1 MARKTRTPL
10 PAMPFVVWNELAM
23 KTGEM
28 MLASAQVIGHRT
40 HRMARAG
47 PTPNARDRREFTLMG
62 QEKLEAARESAF
74 AMGSQ
79 IARMNSQ
86 LGLRAWQ
93 DMMAAGSTMLSMT
106 AELAGRGLKPIHSR
120 ATANAKRLRKL

>member
-1 MARKTRTPL
+1 VL
-10 PAMPFVVWNELAM
+10 PFVVWSELAM

-40 HRMARAG
+40 HRIAKAG
-47 PTPNARDRREFTLMG
+47 ATPNARDRREFTLMG
-62 QEKLEAARESAF
+62 REKVEAAHESAF

-86 LGLRAWQ
+86 LGLKAWQ
-93 DMMAAGSTMLSMT
+93 DMMAAGSAMLSLT
-106 AELAGRGLKPIHSR
+106 AQVASRGLAPIHSR
-120 ATANAKRLRKL
+120 ATANAKRLRRL